1 MAKRPFK
8 RTKIHGL
15 TLEDIRE
22 VDPRA
27 VPTEVLQAYVQKMA
41 DAGNKRIRRLLKSG
55 KSQYSPALQ
64 FLRTGKRHK
73 GKVKMFTGKLKN
85 AMTKAQLKRGKGY
98 YRAQLLK
105 EFTRAYTF
113 LFESKTGSV
122 KGAEKFRKD
131 MEKRFPDYWDLS
143 KSQRKDFWEAYNRL
157 LTTPEGAMVIKKG
170 SEGGVI
176 TSSEAQ
182 RVLYAEMKGNGLSA
196 DEAIRN
202 LQERLEAEYEQLQE
216 EDDETDILSTE
227 FYEDEDG
234 DDTPW

>member
-1 MAKRPFK
+1 
-8 RTKIHGL
+8 
-15 TLEDIRE
+15 
-22 VDPRA
+22 
-27 VPTEVLQAYVQKMA
+27 
-41 DAGNKRIRRLLKSG
+41 
-55 KSQYSPALQ
+55 
-64 FLRTGKRHK
+64 
-73 GKVKMFTGKLKN
+73 
-85 AMTKAQLKRGKGY
+85 
-98 YRAQLLK
+98 
-105 EFTRAYTF
+105 
-113 LFESKTGSV
+113 
-122 KGAEKFRKD
+122 
-131 MEKRFPDYWDLS
+131 
-143 KSQRKDFWEAYNRL
+143 
-157 LTTPEGAMVIKKG
+157 MVIKKG